1 MATGRSHLAL
11 YLQGTN
17 KKLGL
22 FQLVMINV
30 IAVDSIR
37 TLPFSAA
44 YGFSLVFFY
53 LLAAIFFFI
62 PTALVSAELGTGWP
76 NTGGVYVWVR
86 EALGRKWSLI
96 AIWLNW
102 MYNIVWY
109 PTIVALIA
117 GTAAYFFDPSL
128 SENRYY
134 MAGSVFVIFWLS
146 TLLNWWGMGIS
157 GLLSGLGA
165 IIGTILPM
173 LFISLLGFLFWKSG
187 RPLATTFSL
196 DSFFR
201 GGEGN
206 IAFLTNILFGLMGLE
221 MAATHAADMK
231 NPRRD
236 YPRSVLIAS
245 CIILFTIVLASL
257 SISIVV
263 PSKDLQLAT
272 GAMQAFTAFLQAFD
286 LQWMV
291 PCVALLIILGG
302 LSGMGAWIIGPTKG
316 IMVAS
321 EDGSLPAFLKKKNR
335 HGVPVNVLLTQAIVV
350 SILSLAFIL
359 FPSVNSSFWILS
371 ACAAQLALLVYV
383 LLFFSAIRLHH
394 KRPEVERS
402 FKVPGKKVG
411 MWIIAGMGLFSSFF
425 VIILGFIPPSDMGI
439 KSPSSYVFTLAVGIL
454 FLCLLPLILFK
465 WTRYFS
471 LKK

>member
-1 MATGRSHLAL
+1 MVSCRSQIAMGRSHLAL
-11 YLQGTN
+11 NLQGTN

-86 EALGRKWSLI
+86 EAFGRKWSLI

-165 IIGTILPM
+165 IIGTIYM
-173 LFISLLGFLFWKSG
+173 TN
-187 RPLATTFSL
+187 PL
-196 DSFFR
+196 DNR
-201 GGEGN
+201 R
-206 IAFLTNILFGLMGLE
+206 II
-221 MAATHAADMK
+221 
-231 NPRRD
+231 PR
-236 YPRSVLIAS
+236 
-245 CIILFTIVLASL
+245 
-257 SISIVV
+257 
-263 PSKDLQLAT
+263 
-272 GAMQAFTAFLQAFD
+272 
-286 LQWMV
+286 
-291 PCVALLIILGG
+291 
-302 LSGMGAWIIGPTKG
+302 
-316 IMVAS
+316 
-321 EDGSLPAFLKKKNR
+321 
-335 HGVPVNVLLTQAIVV
+335 
-350 SILSLAFIL
+350 
-359 FPSVNSSFWILS
+359 
-371 ACAAQLALLVYV
+371 
-383 LLFFSAIRLHH
+383 
-394 KRPEVERS
+394 
-402 FKVPGKKVG
+402 
-411 MWIIAGMGLFSSFF
+411 
-425 VIILGFIPPSDMGI
+425 
-439 KSPSSYVFTLAVGIL
+439 
-454 FLCLLPLILFK
+454 
-465 WTRYFS
+465 
-471 LKK
+471 